1 MARNDYLLAIDTANS
16 AVQRFYCEDLHNII
30 NVSRRPLSR
39 VCASTAASSNCDCFL
54 VVTLHITLVIKFQA
68 KVDV

>member
-1 MARNDYLLAIDTANS
+1 MFYVAFQRQKKYTESKSKALMARNDYLLAIDTANS

-39 VCASTAASSNCDCFL
+39 VCASTAKL
-54 VVTLHITLVIKFQA
+54 
-68 KVDV
+68 